1 MVTILGW
8 FARSRQRGSPSP
20 IRSAAPW
27 RCLAAIARSRI
38 EQRFDERAL
47 GRRALGAA
55 SHHVDEHPFHRPQV
69 LDLGAQ
75 VGEMG
80 RRHLARLG
88 AGPVALLREL
98 QERPDLVEGET
109 DVAGAAEQVYEHKW
123 RPAEEPVAAPAARG
137 RRPTHEPPSNYNLT
151 AIITCGH

>member
-98 QERPDLVEGET
+98 QERPDLVEGERS
-109 DVAGAAEQVYEHKW
+109 EEHTSELQSLMRISYAVFCLK
-123 RPAEEPVAAPAARG
+123 PKNKP
-137 RRPTHEPPSNYNLT
+137 
-151 AIITCGH
+151 